1 MTVTQ
6 DAPPL
11 APITEASRGELCE
24 RVYESLRDAIL
35 RGALPPG
42 TRIIEEALAQQLQVS
57 RAPLRQALLL
67 LKGEGL
73 LVDESARTTRVV
85 SLDLESIR
93 ELHMLRVLLESVAC
107 QHAAIHITSQEIAEI
122 ETILGEMQAASEDG
136 DRQAVARLDYAFHQ
150 AVCAASR
157 LPRLVEMWERQH
169 VLVRLWLNMV
179 GDTLSEHHDH
189 IAARHQQILDAVLE
203 GDPDAIFNEV
213 LSHVYFVGGALQ
225 TERRRWAAQQP
236 RVTSPSPIRLDPSTV
251 DASR

>member
-1 MTVTQ
+1 MSLTEDVL
-6 DAPPL
+6 PL

-42 TRIIEEALAQQLQVS
+42 TRIIEETLAQQLEVS

-73 LVDESARTTRVV
+73 LVGESTRTTRVV

-107 QHAAIHITSQEIAEI
+107 QHAAIHITSEEIAEI
-122 ETILGEMQAASEDG
+122 EHILDEMQTASESG

-150 AVCAASR
+150 AVCNASR

-189 IAARHQQILDAVLE
+189 IAARHRQILDAVLK
-203 GDPDAIFNEV
+203 GHPDEIFDEV
-213 LSHVYFVGGALQ
+213 LSHVYFVGSALQ

-236 RVTSPSPIRLDPSTV
+236 RVTGPGPAYREPSATEAGR
-251 DASR
+251 